1 MKRIVLQPFD
11 GKSYSKDAYIEQ
23 KLNTWAVAES
33 HRKIWQ
39 ELIGDTVL
47 FVEGGY
53 IFLIATI
60 TSKIEDEKGNP
71 ERPLRYFFEDIKY
84 VNISMKKLN
93 EELGYSP
100 KNVVQ
105 GFYRIREELTEKTLD
120 FLKNYIF
127 EEDES
132 IYSSLKDDIDAVKN
146 QNIPETQKK
155 SLINSRLGQGKYRKD
170 LKELWNESCS
180 ITKFNQIDIFIAS
193 HIKPWNVS
201 TNEERLDKFN
211 GFFLIPT
218 LDKLF
223 DRGYISFNE
232 NGNILISSDIEEES
246 YDKLN
251 INKNMKIDIFDENKK
266 YLEYHRKE
274 IFHNN

>member
-1 MKRIVLQPFD
+1 MIL
-11 GKSYSKDAYIEQ
+11 
-23 KLNTWAVAES
+23 
-33 HRKIWQ
+33 
-39 ELIGDTVL
+39 
-47 FVEGGY
+47 
-53 IFLIATI
+53 
-60 TSKIEDEKGNP
+60 
-71 ERPLRYFFEDIKY
+71 
-84 VNISMKKLN
+84 
-93 EELGYSP
+93 
-100 KNVVQ
+100 
-105 GFYRIREELTEKTLD
+105 
-120 FLKNYIF
+120 
-127 EEDES
+127 
-132 IYSSLKDDIDAVKN
+132 
-146 QNIPETQKK
+146 IPETQKK

-266 YLEYHRKE
+266 YLDYHRKE